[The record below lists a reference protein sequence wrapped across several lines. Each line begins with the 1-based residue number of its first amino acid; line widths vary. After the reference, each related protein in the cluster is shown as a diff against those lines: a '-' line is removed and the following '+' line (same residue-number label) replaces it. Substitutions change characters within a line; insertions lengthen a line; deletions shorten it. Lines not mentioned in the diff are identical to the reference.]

1 MALTL
6 DTRQRAMLQEMGI
19 TLWLPQPASVA
30 QPAQRAPAAPAAEAV
45 VVAPAAQAVSAVVAV
60 QPPVVSAAA
69 APAAVPKAVSPVAVQ
84 PPAAPE
90 VAVAAQPL
98 AWRLAPSVQ
107 VFPQAAGPADQS
119 AWLIVW
125 ECPNAAEPLEGETG
139 QLLRN
144 MLRALR
150 LHHNPHVWVAALQHP
165 ERQALQAAG
174 LPADAVAWQPLE
186 QGLPQAVQH
195 IQPARM
201 LLLGLQAARAV
212 LACDEALG
220 RLRAQMHMVQG
231 VPAIVSYDPA
241 YLLRAPHA
249 KPSAWAD
256 LCRAHAL
263 KPPLQ

>member
-19 TLWLPQPASVA
+19 TVWLPQPASVA
-30 QPAQRAPAAPAAEAV
+30 PSAPRAMPAPVAEVAVVAPPMQAAPAA
-45 VVAPAAQAVSAVVAV
+45 AVVAAL
-60 QPPVVSAAA
+60 PSAPLVPKT
-69 APAAVPKAVSPVAVQ
+69 APAVVRAQPVA
-84 PPAAPE
+84 AE
-90 VAVAAQPL
+90 ENAVALPIAV

-107 VFPQAAGPADQS
+107 VFPQAAGAADQPT
-119 AWLIVW
+119 WLIVW

-150 LHHNPHVWVAALQHP
+150 LHHNPNVWVAALQHP

-174 LPADAVAWQPLE
+174 LPAGVEAWPTLE
-186 QGLPQAVQH
+186 QGLPQALQQR
-195 IQPARM
+195 QPTRM

-212 LACDEALG
+212 LASDEALG
-220 RLRAQMHMVQG
+220 RLRAQMHVVQG